1 MKNIIKQTIIIFTIM
16 LSVLSAKAQVA
27 ESMGSKAHHIEEL
40 VQRIKYKYV
49 DFSKV
54 KQEYG
59 DNIEMSV
66 YPFSIPLGEENSH
79 FLLYMYECFENDV
92 ATTGDY
98 TNYLPNEGYKTI
110 ATLWNGQTFILR
122 SKYGTEILAKSTY
135 ILDGKYKGQ
144 DIIFIVT
151 LLPQTKKD
159 IKNNIQ
165 KGRLYVC
172 VNHPGKIT
180 LIGCEKITGKNVRK
194 S

>member
-1 MKNIIKQTIIIFTIM
+1 
-16 LSVLSAKAQVA
+16 
-27 ESMGSKAHHIEEL
+27 
-40 VQRIKYKYV
+40 
-49 DFSKV
+49 
-54 KQEYG
+54 
-59 DNIEMSV
+59 MSI
-66 YPFSIPLGEENSH
+66 YPFSVPQEEVNT
-79 FLLYMYECFENDV
+79 FTNYMFDCFDNDV

-98 TNYLPNEGYKTI
+98 THYLPYGRFKTI

-122 SKYGTEILAKSTY
+122 SKYGTEILAKKTY

-144 DIIFIVT
+144 GIIFIVT

-180 LIGCEKITGKNVRK
+180 LIGCEKITGKNIRK